1 MTTQMGENH
10 NMVGSVYSNESSPT
24 AARNR
29 GSFKAN
35 ERTISAIL
43 EDTVNIKICQAT
55 EATQINHE
63 AEEDENLAETVKEM
77 QTFEV
82 RSGSTQMSRASNGAS
97 GVKVYKKQ
105 STSPSKT
112 GSNQMNRSGYGSFKE

>member
-1 MTTQMGENH
+1 MYRMTTQMGDNH

-24 AARNR
+24 AGRNR

-55 EATQINHE
+55 EATQINQLAE
-63 AEEDENLAETVKEM
+63 EEDENLAETVKEL

-82 RSGSTQMSRASNGAS
+82 RSNSNQMSRASTGG
-97 GVKVYKKQ
+97 GVKVYKK
-105 STSPSKT
+105 
-112 GSNQMNRSGYGSFKE
+112 

>member
-1 MTTQMGENH
+1 MTTQMNDNH

-35 ERTISAIL
+35 DRTISGIL

-55 EATQINHE
+55 EATQINQMAE
-63 AEEDENLAETVKEM
+63 EEDENLAETVKEM

-82 RSGSTQMSRASNGAS
+82 RSNSNQISRASTGG
-97 GVKVYKKQ
+97 GVKVYKK
-105 STSPSKT
+105 
-112 GSNQMNRSGYGSFKE
+112 